1 MTTARTIVLWAFIC
15 RPQSG
20 SEGGIGWNWAQAFAR
35 SGHDVHLV
43 TMPTFREEIEEQLSW
58 QSTEGSVTVHFTKA
72 DDGVYARGHRGR
84 LRFKLDYLQWQ
95 KEALH
100 VSRRVGL
107 DAVDLGHHVS
117 LGSMLPGTRL
127 DQLGPPFVFGPVG
140 GGHLTGHELQEYL
153 GRSVRESIRTTTVKH
168 LSRML
173 PTARRTAS
181 RSHLL
186 LAGNAPTEALARE
199 LGAGHV
205 ERMLS
210 EGTDESLLAPEVRR
224 AQHSREQLVLWVGR
238 FLPIKGAP
246 LAVEAFDHVRRAVP
260 TARLVMV
267 GDGVTQAEAQRRAR
281 ELGLSESVE
290 FTGKLDWP
298 SVMRLYD
305 QSDVLML
312 TSIRDS
318 STATGMEAAA
328 RGLPIVALSHS
339 GGGGCD
345 DYPDVGV
352 TKVTAMPVASVAP
365 RLGQAV
371 TEVLN
376 DNDYQRRSKVILE
389 FAAENTWDA
398 KAARLSRWYAE
409 QGSSQ
414 VRC

>member
-43 TMPTFREEIEEQLSW
+43 TMPTFREEIEDQRSW

-153 GRSVRESIRTTTVKH
+153 GRSVRESIRTTTVKY
-168 LSRML
+168 LSRRL
-173 PTARRTAS
+173 PTARRSAS
-181 RSHLL
+181 RSALL
-186 LAGNAPTEALARE
+186 LAGNAPTEALARQ

-267 GDGVTQAEAQRRAR
+267 GDGVTQAETQRRAR

-371 TEVLN
+371 TEILN

>member
-1 MTTARTIVLWAFIC
+1 
-15 RPQSG
+15 
-20 SEGGIGWNWAQAFAR
+20 
-35 SGHDVHLV
+35 
-43 TMPTFREEIEEQLSW
+43 
-58 QSTEGSVTVHFTKA
+58 
-72 DDGVYARGHRGR
+72 
-84 LRFKLDYLQWQ
+84 
-95 KEALH
+95 
-100 VSRRVGL
+100 VSRRDGL
-107 DAVDLGHHVS
+107 DAADLGHHVS
-117 LGSMLPGTRL
+117 LGSMLPGSRV

-153 GRSVRESIRTTTVKH
+153 GRSFRESIRTTTVKY
-168 LSRML
+168 LSRRL
-173 PTARRTAS
+173 PSARRTAS

-186 LAGNAPTEALARE
+186 LAGNGPTEALARQ
-199 LGAGHV
+199 LGARHV

-210 EGTDESLLAPEVRR
+210 EGTDSSRLATEPRR

-246 LAVEAFDHVRRAVP
+246 LAVEAFEHVRRAVP

-267 GDGVTQAEAQRRAR
+267 GDGVTQAETRRRAR

-290 FTGKLDWP
+290 FTGKIDWP
-298 SVMRLYD
+298 RVMRLYD
-305 QSDVLML
+305 EADVLML

-345 DYPDVGV
+345 DYPDLGV
-352 TKVTAMPVASVAP
+352 TKVTAMPVASVAT
-365 RLGQAV
+365 RLGQAA

-398 KAARLSRWYAE
+398 KAARLNRWFAE
-409 QGSSQ
+409 LGSSR